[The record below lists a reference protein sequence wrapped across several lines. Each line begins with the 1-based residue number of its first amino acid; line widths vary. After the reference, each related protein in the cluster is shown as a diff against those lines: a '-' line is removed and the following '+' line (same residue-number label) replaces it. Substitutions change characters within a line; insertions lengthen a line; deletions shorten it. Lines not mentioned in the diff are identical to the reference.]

1 MLAMIAFLIKLIIG
15 GAASYIIPSVSIKSI
30 SEKDHF
36 KVLCSGIFSTS
47 LFSITYAIDSTTPY
61 ILSASALVFI
71 GFLSF
76 RLSES
81 MKLNEKILL
90 FGCVLIGLNIGFGYI
105 LQGIILSFLVYYITN
120 NRADLFTLLHDN
132 KDDSSEDD
140 TN

>member
-1 MLAMIAFLIKLIIG
+1 MLGMIALVIKLIIG
-15 GAASYIIPSVSIKSI
+15 GVASYVLPSVSIENI

-36 KVLCSGIFSTS
+36 KILCLGIFTTS
-47 LFSITYAIDSTTPY
+47 LFSISYNIDSSSPY
-61 ILSASALVFI
+61 ILSAAALVFI

-76 RLSES
+76 RLSDG

-120 NRADLFTLLHDN
+120 NRADLFTLLSNN
-132 KDDSSEDD
+132 KDDSEEDN

>member
-1 MLAMIAFLIKLIIG
+1 MLEMIALVIKLIIG
-15 GAASYIIPSVSIKSI
+15 GVASYVLPLVSIENI
-30 SEKDHF
+30 SEKNHF
-36 KVLCSGIFSTS
+36 EILCLGIFTTS
-47 LFSITYAIDSTTPY
+47 LFSISYNIDSSSPY

-76 RLSES
+76 RLSDG

-120 NRADLFTLLHDN
+120 NRADLFTLLSNN
-132 KDDSSEDD
+132 KDDSEEDN